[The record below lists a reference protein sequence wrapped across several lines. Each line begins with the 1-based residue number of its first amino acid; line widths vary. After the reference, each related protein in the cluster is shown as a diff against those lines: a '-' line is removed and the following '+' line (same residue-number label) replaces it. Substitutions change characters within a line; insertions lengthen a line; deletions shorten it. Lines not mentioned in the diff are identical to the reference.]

1 MAKWIEENLKCIA
14 FGIYFI
20 VGFMFLGVIASCED
34 NTEPTGHVNEFSIID
49 IDSCEYLVLIRPNS
63 YYGVMA
69 HKGNCK
75 YCAER
80 RKKELEKLER

>member
-1 MAKWIEENLKCIA
+1 MVKWIEENLKGIA

-20 VGFMFLGVIASCED
+20 VGFMFLGVIAACED
-34 NTEPTGHVNEFSIID
+34 YSKPTGYVNEFSIIE
-49 IDSCEYLVLIRPNS
+49 IDSCEYLIRS
-63 YYGVMA
+63 TQYYGFMS